1 MKIILNIFITF
12 IETLLLIFDN
22 TVEFN
27 YVPIYPIAYNNNNN
41 NNKSKRFNEYKP
53 VNTFVYNQGKVGWS
67 NYNFL
72 NRILV
77 SEKYE
82 KG

>member
-1 MKIILNIFITF
+1 MKTILNIFITF

-27 YVPIYPIAYNNNNN
+27 YVPVYSIAHNT
-41 NNKSKRFNEYKP
+41 NNKSKRFIEYKP

-77 SEKYE
+77 GEKYE